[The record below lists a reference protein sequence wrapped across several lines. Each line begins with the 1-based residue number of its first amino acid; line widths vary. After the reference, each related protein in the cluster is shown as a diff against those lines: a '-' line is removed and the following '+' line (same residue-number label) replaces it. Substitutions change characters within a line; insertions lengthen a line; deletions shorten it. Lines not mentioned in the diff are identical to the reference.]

1 VNCTGKAGFHRTD
14 VERYHD
20 AAPKLN
26 RSTAIKREE
35 IFVIS
40 RRLTTSEVQLHR
52 YDPPRFPPRPF
63 IC

>member
-14 VERYHD
+14 VERYRD

-40 RRLTTSEVQLHR
+40 GA
-52 YDPPRFPPRPF
+52 
-63 IC
+63 